1 MPSLKLIEDK
11 IDVPISVCDLQS
23 FEMLNLVNKLRPD
36 IYVARHGG
44 TSGWVAKMGIPS
56 IMVTDE
62 YFSFGYKGTVNFG
75 NTILD
80 KLANR
85 SRERNIAKWM
95 KLPYTDWWLKQNSFE
110 FLQQEEQ

>member
-1 MPSLKLIEDK
+1 
-11 IDVPISVCDLQS
+11 
-23 FEMLNLVNKLRPD
+23 
-36 IYVARHGG
+36 
-44 TSGWVAKMGIPS
+44 MGIPS